1 MSGVLK
7 KIDVTMPYGVQ
18 MDIAIDTRG
27 LEDYRKKYK
36 AGERRICGAEEMSG
50 RTDEAGPCLSR

>member
-1 MSGVLK
+1 MSAVLK

-18 MDIAIDTRG
+18 MDIATDTRG

-36 AGERRICGAEEMSG
+36 GGERRICGAEEMSG
-50 RTDEAGPCLSR
+50 RTDEAGPYLSR

>member
-7 KIDVTMPYGVQ
+7 KIDVTIPYGVQ

-36 AGERRICGAEEMSG
+36 AGERRICGAEEMSE
-50 RTDEAGPCLSR
+50 RTDEAGPYLSR